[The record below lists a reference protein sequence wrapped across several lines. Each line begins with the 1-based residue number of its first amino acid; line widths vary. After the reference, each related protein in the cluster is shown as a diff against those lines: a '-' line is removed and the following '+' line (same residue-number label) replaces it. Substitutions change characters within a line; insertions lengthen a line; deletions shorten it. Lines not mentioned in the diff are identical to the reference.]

1 MPHSAARPV
10 EHGKHGKHAC
20 KHRLRWC
27 LLVMLLP
34 AALAHAQPDG
44 RQELQLTA
52 AEADYVRAGMREH
65 VVDIQALLAGLANHD
80 PDGAA
85 RAAHS
90 AGTRAL
96 DGDPTRPPTLGPKL
110 PAAWK
115 AMLQARMRGFD
126 QVAKDIAST
135 AETAHTLSDLSTAM
149 ATCVACHATF
159 KLVVVG
165 P

>member
-1 MPHSAARPV
+1 MPHSV
-10 EHGKHGKHAC
+10 ERSVQQGKHAR
-20 KHRLRWC
+20 KHHLRRY
-27 LLVMLLP
+27 LLVMLFP

-44 RQELQLTA
+44 RQELPLTA
-52 AEADYVRAGMREH
+52 VEADYVRAGMREH
-65 VVDIQALLAGLANHD
+65 VVDIQALLSDLANHD
-80 PDGAA
+80 LDGAA

-126 QVAKDIAST
+126 QVAKDIAGT
-135 AETAHTLSDLSTAM
+135 AETTHTLSDLSVAM

>member
-1 MPHSAARPV
+1 MPVPAAHPV
-10 EHGKHGKHAC
+10 EHGKHAR
-20 KHRLRWC
+20 KHRLRRYW
-27 LLVMLLP
+27 LVMLLP
-34 AALAHAQPDG
+34 AALAHAQSDE
-44 RQELQLTA
+44 RQALQLTA

-80 PDGAA
+80 LDAAA

-96 DGDPTRPPTLGPKL
+96 DADPTRPPTLGPKL

-115 AMLQARMRGFD
+115 SLLQARMRGFD
-126 QVAKDIAST
+126 QVAQDIAGT
-135 AETAHTLSDLSTAM
+135 AETGRILSDVSTAM

-159 KLVVVG
+159 KVVVVG
-165 P
+165 H

>member
-1 MPHSAARPV
+1 MLHSLARPV
-10 EHGKHGKHAC
+10 EHRKRARRN
-20 KHRLRWC
+20 RLQGC

-34 AALAHAQPDG
+34 AALAHAQPDA

-80 PDGAA
+80 LEGAA

-96 DGDPTRPPTLGPKL
+96 DGDPTRPSTLGPKL

-115 AMLQARMRGFD
+115 AMLQSRMRGFD
-126 QVAKDIAST
+126 QVSQDIGSR
-135 AETAHTLSDLSTAM
+135 AETTRTLSDLSTAM

-159 KLVVVG
+159 KLVVVS

>member
-20 KHRLRWC
+20 KHRLRRC